1 MAKAICQPDFNDM
14 VPPARRKRKQ
24 RSTCI
29 STSDKIKIVHQVLV
43 EHELQH
49 EVAREFRISKQAVS
63 RLVC

>member
-1 MAKAICQPDFNDM
+1 MAKAISQPDFKEM

-29 STSDKIKIVHQVLV
+29 PIGDKIKIVHRVLV
-43 EHELQH
+43 EHEMQH